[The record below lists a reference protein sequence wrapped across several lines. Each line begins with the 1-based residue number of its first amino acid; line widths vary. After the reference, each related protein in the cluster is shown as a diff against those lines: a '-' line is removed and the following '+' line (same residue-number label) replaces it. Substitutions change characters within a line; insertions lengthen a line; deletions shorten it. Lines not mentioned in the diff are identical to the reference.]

1 MIANSPPSY
10 SQHQGSLA
18 PHQVGGMAPQTSIA
32 PRGGVGPQGMHNSG
46 MQGIPQGIN
55 IPKRTMFN
63 IGQSDL
69 GEI

>member
-1 MIANSPPSY
+1 M
-10 SQHQGSLA
+10 
-18 PHQVGGMAPQTSIA
+18 PHQIGGMAPHTSMA

-55 IPKRTMFN
+55 IPKRSMFN

>member
-1 MIANSPPSY
+1 MNSPPSY
-10 SQHQGSLA
+10 SQHQGGLA
-18 PHQVGGMAPQTSIA
+18 PHPVGGMAPHTSMA

-55 IPKRTMFN
+55 IPKRSMFN